1 MTVAELMRELE
12 RYPAHYVVA
21 VAVDGDWDDDAP
33 RTDEHYIEDVTEGER
48 GEVRIDCT
56 SRRY

>member
-12 RYPAHYVVA
+12 RFPDHYVVA
-21 VAVDGDWDDDAP
+21 VTVDAESWSGMPDHDD
-33 RTDEHYIEDVTEGER
+33 HYIEDVTEGER

-56 SRRY
+56 SRI